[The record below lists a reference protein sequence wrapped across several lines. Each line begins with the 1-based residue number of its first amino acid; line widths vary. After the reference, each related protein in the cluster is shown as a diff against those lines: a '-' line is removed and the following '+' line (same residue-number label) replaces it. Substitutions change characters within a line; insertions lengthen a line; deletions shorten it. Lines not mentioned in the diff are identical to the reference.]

1 MSAGLKGIDVGLH
14 PMGQRPA
21 EKTVSE
27 LSDSSGVS
35 GVKWPVNKT
44 HGEVGLP
51 LHPPRVSSLKDTS
64 KEHSHWSQGSM
75 AVPLSQDKESWS
87 SLAWGSCR

>member
-1 MSAGLKGIDVGLH
+1 MMWDCTLWGRS
-14 PMGQRPA
+14 PA

-64 KEHSHWSQGSM
+64 KSTVIGPRGPWQRPSPRTRKAE
-75 AVPLSQDKESWS
+75 S